1 MPGRIRVEREGR
13 LGWIVFDQPE
23 RRNAISSAMWQAI
36 PDAARELDEDP
47 EIRVVLLRGE
57 GDVAFVSGAD
67 ISEFGERRTGAAA
80 AAYDE
85 QNAQAFVAL
94 ASVRKPV
101 IAMVHGFCV
110 GGGCALA
117 LTADLRYAAD
127 DGVFG
132 IPAARLGLGYGAGG
146 IEKLVDT
153 VGLPAAK
160 EIFFTGRRFSAS
172 EAYYMGLVNRVFSK
186 QELDAEVR
194 EIAESIADNA
204 PLTLRSAKLV
214 FGDLAKDPARRDAEA
229 AALSIRACY
238 ESEDYAEG
246 VRAFLEKR
254 RPEFRGR

>member
-67 ISEFGERRTGAAA
+67 ISEFGERRTGGAA

-94 ASVRKPV
+94 ASVHKPV